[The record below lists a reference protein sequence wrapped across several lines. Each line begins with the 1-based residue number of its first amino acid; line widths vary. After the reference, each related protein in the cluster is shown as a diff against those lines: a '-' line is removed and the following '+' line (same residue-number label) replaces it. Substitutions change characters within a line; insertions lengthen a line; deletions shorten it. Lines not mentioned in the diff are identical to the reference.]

1 MSDLPT
7 HLLNIISI
15 STAIFSNM
23 ISFFEEFFYVMH
35 ILIFEYLSVLINYS
49 VNQVLALFDTDT
61 EKIGIKLFFIV
72 SKKYSQ
78 FKYGALNVYQKN
90 PTMKLAVD
98 ITYKTAIEIYKRVN
112 GVKSEPFS
120 PLWISVFTLRHN
132 LNNDE
137 EYSVVENSV
146 NEVLLKKF
154 QAVIEETA
162 SENPNV
168 DTLYT
173 FKTPAYILCN
183 VTNKFE
189 KEDAK
194 YFVEK
199 SDVKFLSIEY
209 MNPDMKEAIS
219 FTLNKDLFQIGN
231 EILSNAF
238 VLRYLQYQTQY
249 YVYANDYTITII
261 DDKVNQF
268 TLNSKQYILL
278 EKNDYKIITK
288 EENDENDENDEK

>member
-15 STAIFSNM
+15 STAIFTNM
-23 ISFFEEFFYVMH
+23 IGFFEEFFCVMH
-35 ILIFEYLSVLINYS
+35 ILIFQYFLVLVNYS
-49 VNQVLALFDTDT
+49 ANQVLGLFDTDT
-61 EKIGIKLFFIV
+61 EKIGIKLFLLV
-72 SKKYSQ
+72 SKKYSEL
-78 FKYGALNVYQKN
+78 KYGALNVYEKN
-90 PTMKLAVD
+90 PCVKLTVD
-98 ITYKTAIEIYKRVN
+98 TLYKVLAEVYKKVN

-154 QAVIEETA
+154 KAVMEENT
-162 SENPNV
+162 NV

-209 MNPDMKEAIS
+209 MNPDMNEPIR

-249 YVYANDYTITII
+249 YVYAYDYTITII

-268 TLNSKQYILL
+268 TLNSNQYVLL

-288 EENDENDENDEK
+288 EENDENDENRKK